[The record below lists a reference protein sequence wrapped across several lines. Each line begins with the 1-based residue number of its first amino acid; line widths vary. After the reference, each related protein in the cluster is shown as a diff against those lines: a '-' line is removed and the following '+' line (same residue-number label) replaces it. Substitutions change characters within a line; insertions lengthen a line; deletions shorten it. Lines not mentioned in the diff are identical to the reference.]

1 MATIRARKQAD
12 GTKRYCAIVRIR
24 RKGIVLH
31 QETKTFSHVSAAES
45 WARRREVELE
55 SPAELARVQQ
65 VSHSL
70 GSLIR
75 WYMDTFQTI
84 SKWQRSKQTHL
95 EFLERHTIS
104 DFGALDLTTE
114 ILLDHVRRRRAN
126 GTGPATVMN
135 DLVWIGVVL
144 RAAKSVKGLPVR
156 PEIVKEA
163 RTACRELRL
172 TAKARRRTRR
182 PTAEELA
189 RLDDFFRSRDFRSPI
204 PMRDIMWFAIH
215 SARRQAEICRIE
227 WRDNDVGARTGVVRD
242 AKHPTHKEGNHRRF
256 KYTLEAWEIVSRQ
269 SHEGDYV
276 FPFDLSTGLQ
286 S

>member
-24 RKGIVLH
+24 RKGIVLLH
-31 QETKTFSHVSAAES
+31 ETKTFSHDSAADS

-70 GSLIR
+70 GGLIR

-104 DFGALDLTTE
+104 DFGALELTTE

-126 GTGPATVMN
+126 GTGPATVGGAQAIATLRIGLGQRDRDPFFDQHFFQSMTHLWRPGSQAAMHELPDCPAMN
-135 DLVWIGVVL
+135 
-144 RAAKSVKGLPVR
+144 P
-156 PEIVKEA
+156 
-163 RTACRELRL
+163 
-172 TAKARRRTRR
+172 
-182 PTAEELA
+182 
-189 RLDDFFRSRDFRSPI
+189 
-204 PMRDIMWFAIH
+204 
-215 SARRQAEICRIE
+215 
-227 WRDNDVGARTGVVRD
+227 
-242 AKHPTHKEGNHRRF
+242 
-256 KYTLEAWEIVSRQ
+256 
-269 SHEGDYV
+269 
-276 FPFDLSTGLQ
+276 
-286 S
+286 